1 MDVRHHNDRRGV
13 YPEAVSQMRLN
24 LLTGRWVTI
33 VESRAERPSDF
44 AVRQDVIESSRPCP
58 FCPGNEE
65 ATPPALETVDA
76 GGDWTLRVIPNLY
89 PAFEGDE
96 SFAVRNLGP
105 VHVQAEASGIHEVFV
120 YSPDHSAALNTLSDE
135 AAVGLMD
142 ALSRRLED
150 HSDTDNVRYTQ
161 AIVNHGREA
170 GASLSHPHGQILGLP
185 FVPGEI
191 IEEERA
197 FARFAGGCVLCTTA
211 EAELATGHRVV
222 AANDDVVVVCPYWSG
237 APYELLIIP
246 REHQSHLPRASDSAL
261 AAAGLAL
268 RDATAHLNAALGD
281 VAYNVGFH
289 TAPHQHRGPYHWHIH
304 VWPNLA
310 TQAGFERGTGVMIN
324 IVAPEAAAETLRAVK
339 VTA

>member
-1 MDVRHHNDRRGV
+1 
-13 YPEAVSQMRLN
+13 MRLN

-33 VESRAERPSDF
+33 VETRADRPSDF
-44 AVRQDVIESSRPCP
+44 AARQDVIETTRPCP

-65 ATPPALETVDA
+65 ATLPAFETVDS
-76 GGDWTLRVIPNLY
+76 GGQWTMRVIPNLY

-96 SFAVRNLGP
+96 AFAVRNLGP
-105 VHVQAEASGIHEVFV
+105 VHVMAEASGIHEVFV
-120 YSPDHSAALNTLSDE
+120 YSPDHSAALDSLSDE
-135 AAVGLMD
+135 GAWHLME
-142 ALSRRLED
+142 ALQRRLGE
-150 HSDTDNVRYTQ
+150 HARTDNVRYTQ

-197 FARFAGGCVLCTTA
+197 FGRFAGGCVLCTTA
-211 EAELATGHRVV
+211 EAELATGQRVV
-222 AANDDVVVVCPYWSG
+222 TANDEVVVLCPYWSG
-237 APYELLIIP
+237 APYELLIVP
-246 REHQSHLPRASDSAL
+246 REHQTHLPRASQPSLRAV
-261 AAAGLAL
+261 GLAL

-289 TAPHQHRGPYHWHIH
+289 TAPHQHSGEYHWHIH
-304 VWPNLA
+304 IWPNLV

-324 IVAPEAAAETLRAVK
+324 IVPPEAAAATLRSVNA
-339 VTA
+339 TT